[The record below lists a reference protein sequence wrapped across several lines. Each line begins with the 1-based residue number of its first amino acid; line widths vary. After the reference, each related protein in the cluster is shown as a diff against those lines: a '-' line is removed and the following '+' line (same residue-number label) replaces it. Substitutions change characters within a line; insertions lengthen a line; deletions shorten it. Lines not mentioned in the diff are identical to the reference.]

1 MSLTTIVLM
10 VSECIGSYNWHT
22 VWKSRKALL
31 LVTKVEGGSR
41 KETQCSS
48 SLPSVS
54 SMTGGMMER
63 RVSQLVCI
71 AGLMLTSISHTCS
84 ERHSG

>member
-1 MSLTTIVLM
+1 MLRSTYYSQNYASI
-10 VSECIGSYNWHT
+10 IYQG
-22 VWKSRKALL
+22 
-31 LVTKVEGGSR
+31 LVTKLDGVAR
-41 KETQCSS
+41 NETKLSS

-71 AGLMLTSISHTCS
+71 AGLMFTSISHTYS
-84 ERHSG
+84 ERHGS

>member
-1 MSLTTIVLM
+1 MSLTTTVLTQYGK
-10 VSECIGSYNWHT
+10 VE
-22 VWKSRKALL
+22 R
-31 LVTKVEGGSR
+31 LVTKVEGGPR
-41 KETQCSS
+41 KETGLLS